1 MFAILR
7 RIGDGKNAGAQNEDT
22 LQEWLPKH
30 RARTLLVNVPAFLCI
45 LAATLVTLTE
55 GLS

>member
-7 RIGDGKNAGAQNEDT
+7 RIGDVRTAGVRNEDA

-30 RARTLLVNVPAFLCI
+30 RTRTLLVNVPAFLCI
-45 LAATLVTLTE
+45 LAATLVTVTE